1 MNLELKA
8 FMTIWGNKFVSEL
21 KNQLLLKYPYA
32 PGYNDNAYSRGR
44 NTEFRG
50 SASKTASGSLYE
62 SIQGNITDDGF
73 ELLMNDYWEYVNY
86 GREEGKYVPIT
97 PLENW
102 ARLKGFTNPR
112 GAAFGISKNIFK
124 FGVKPTNFY
133 ETAIDKIQ
141 TEFDAEIGEAI
152 ERSFTEFFD
161 NLLEN
166 TIDTTT
172 R

>member
-1 MNLELKA
+1 
-8 FMTIWGNKFVSEL
+8 
-21 KNQLLLKYPYA
+21 
-32 PGYNDNAYSRGR
+32 
-44 NTEFRG
+44 
-50 SASKTASGSLYE
+50 
-62 SIQGNITDDGF
+62 
-73 ELLMNDYWEYVNY
+73 VNY
-86 GREEGKYVPIT
+86 GRAEGKYVPIT

-102 ARLKGFTNPR
+102 AKLKGFANPR

>member
-44 NTEFRG
+44 NKDYSG
-50 SASKTASGSLYE
+50 SASKKATGSLYE

-73 ELLMNDYWEYVNY
+73 ELLMNDYWEFVNY

-102 ARLKGFTNPR
+102 AKLKGFANPR

-141 TEFDAEIGEAI
+141 TEFDAEIGGAI